1 MCYFLLI
8 IFVFS
13 TSNAQEI
20 EGDTLNLNANLMS
33 KNKINE
39 LLIGSAKDSINYDIK
54 NNKVFLYNNAEI
66 MYENI
71 ILKAAYIEL
80 DSDKNIV
87 FAKSLIND
95 SIGEN
100 YGYPVFS
107 EDGKS
112 FTSKE
117 ITYNFSTKKGIIKD
131 VRTQEGESYIL
142 GDKVKKRKM
151 IYCILLRVDIQLVI
165 KKIHIFQSGQKN

>member
-1 MCYFLLI
+1 
-8 IFVFS
+8 
-13 TSNAQEI
+13 
-20 EGDTLNLNANLMS
+20 MS

-142 GDKVKKRKM
+142 GDKVKKKE
-151 IYCILLRVDIQLVI
+151 
-165 KKIHIFQSGQKN
+165 K

>member
-20 EGDTLNLNANLMS
+20 EGDTFNLNANLMS

-112 FTSKE
+112 FTSKRNN
-117 ITYNFSTKKGIIKD
+117 I
-131 VRTQEGESYIL
+131 
-142 GDKVKKRKM
+142 
-151 IYCILLRVDIQLVI
+151 
-165 KKIHIFQSGQKN
+165 